1 MIWWIWF
8 QSVCRLSPF
17 THRFAMHK
25 TDTQYLTNP
34 IWYRLRGNI
43 EQIMGWL
50 FSLFFFFLFFVVF
63 VLFCFCCWRWFL
75 FLFLFILRASKAL
88 SGSKSHELV
97 PLAHAF
103 LKDLSWNNC
112 YAQVATHI
120 AMLRMLLMPQDSTED
135 KLPNRVAAY
144 TASKTSE
151 IQFSP
156 RWQQALSRQWLCC
169 SGAR

>member
-1 MIWWIWF
+1 
-8 QSVCRLSPF
+8 
-17 THRFAMHK
+17 MHK

-50 FSLFFFFLFFVVF
+50 FSLFFFLFLF
-63 VLFCFCCWRWFL
+63 CCCCCCCCFL

-88 SGSKSHELV
+88 SGSKSHELI
-97 PLAHAF
+97 PLSHAF

-120 AMLRMLLMPQDSTED
+120 AMLRMLLMPRDSTED

-156 RWQQALSRQWLCC
+156 SWQQALSRQWLRC
-169 SGAR
+169 SGAQ